1 MDQTGQ
7 TVALWAGLFSSIVSI
22 VLSIVAIIFSILV
35 DRRSSRIS
43 EQTIQSL
50 QKIESAVERLSSD
63 TRDLIKAG
71 WDKMLGSVDRPTP
84 SGTEFSA
91 KEIASG
97 IAAELRAELAAIR
110 PESQGAAKTAEIE
123 RVLDSVEAS
132 LAAQL
137 RNQPSTSRPSEA
149 LDSTVTAART
159 LSQGAQELLRQIS
172 RVHLERDEYRK
183 LAQGKFGDALHEL
196 RASGLLIPL
205 QHRSEDG
212 KPIPCYWFS
221 PQMAAVIRNAVR
233 FLEKSD
239 PTLREEVR
247 EELVRVGY
255 LSPRPEPAA

>member
-7 TVALWAGLFSSIVSI
+7 TIALWVGLIGTIVGI
-22 VLSIVAIIFSILV
+22 VLAIVAIVFSILV

-43 EQTIQSL
+43 DQTVQSL
-50 QKIESAVERLSSD
+50 QKIESAVERQSSD
-63 TRDLIKAG
+63 TRDFVKAG
-71 WDKMLGSVDRPTP
+71 WDKMLGNVDRPP
-84 SGTEFSA
+84 QSGTDVSA

-110 PESQGAAKTAEIE
+110 PEAQSAAKTAEIE

-137 RNQPSTSRPSEA
+137 RNQPATSRPSEA
-149 LDSTVTAART
+149 LDSTVAAART
-159 LSQGAQELLRQIS
+159 LSQGAQELLRQIA
-172 RVHLERDEYRK
+172 RVHLGRDEYRK

-212 KPIPCYWFS
+212 KPLPCYWFS
-221 PQMAAVIRNAVR
+221 PQMASVIRNAVR

-239 PTLREEVR
+239 PGLRDEVR
-247 EELVRVGY
+247 HELVRVGY